1 MPVVFDRVSL
11 EDMRRRTGDR
21 ADAASSAECMARLSH

>member
-1 MPVVFDRVSL
+1 MTVVLDRVPP

-21 ADAASSAECMARLSH
+21 ADAALAADCLAGLAH